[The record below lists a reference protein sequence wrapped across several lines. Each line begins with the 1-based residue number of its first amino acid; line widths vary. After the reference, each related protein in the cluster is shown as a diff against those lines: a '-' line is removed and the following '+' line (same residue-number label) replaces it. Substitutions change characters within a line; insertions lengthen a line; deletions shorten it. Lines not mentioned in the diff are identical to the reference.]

1 LRSDVPF
8 QKGQLAMT
16 ATPVLSYS
24 PLTLSVP
31 GRPVDLQ
38 VRVSAPATGTALPVI
53 VLSHGHGATNNLSS
67 LNGYAPI
74 ANLWAA
80 AGFVVIQ
87 PTHLDS
93 ATLREQLADAPGAP
107 LFWRER
113 PADLVHILDRLDEI
127 EGAVPLLQGRVD
139 HDKIAVAGHSYGAWA
154 ASILLGART
163 ADVGQDIDRRVKA
176 GVLLG
181 APGRGGDVLNGP
193 MADSVPFMR
202 TIDYSTM
209 TTPALVVYGDRDDS
223 QHFTDLGPDWHAD
236 PYLLSPA
243 PKALLTV
250 FDAGHI
256 LGGISGYD
264 SIESARLSD
273 ENPAQVEAIGR
284 LTAGYLRAQFDKQDW
299 PAESD
304 PVGRIVTKS

>member
-1 LRSDVPF
+1 
-8 QKGQLAMT
+8 MITT
-16 ATPVLSYS
+16 APVLSYS
-24 PLTLSVP
+24 PLTLNTP

-38 VRVSAPATGTALPVI
+38 VRVSSPATGADLPVI
-53 VLSHGHGATNNLSS
+53 VFSHGHGATNNLSS

-74 ANLWAA
+74 VSLWAA

-93 ATLREQLADAPGAP
+93 ATLRDQLTDVPGAP
-107 LFWRER
+107 LFASER
-113 PADLVHILDRLDEI
+113 PTDLIHIIDRLDEI
-127 EGAVPLLQGRVD
+127 ERAVPLLQGRID

-154 ASILLGART
+154 ASILLGANG
-163 ADVGQDIDRRVKA
+163 DLLDPRVKA

-193 MADSVPFMR
+193 MAEAVPFMR
-202 TIDYSTM
+202 IIDYSTM
-209 TTPALVVYGDRDDS
+209 TTPALIVYGDRDDS

-236 PYLLSPA
+236 PYHLSPA
-243 PKALLTV
+243 PKAMLTV
-250 FDAGHI
+250 VDAGHI

-264 SIESARLSD
+264 STESARLDD

-284 LTAGYLRAQFDKQDW
+284 LTAAYLHAQFDKQPW
-299 PAESD
+299 PTEPD
-304 PVGRIVTKS
+304 PIGRVITKS

>member
-1 LRSDVPF
+1 
-8 QKGQLAMT
+8 MT
-16 ATPVLSYS
+16 TTAPVLSYS
-24 PLTLSVP
+24 PLTLAMP
-31 GRPVDLQ
+31 DRPVDLQ
-38 VRVSAPATGTALPVI
+38 VRVSAPATGSNLPVI
-53 VLSHGHGATNNLSS
+53 VFSHGLGYTNNLSS

-74 ANLWAA
+74 VNLWSA

-93 ATLREQLADAPGAP
+93 ATLRDQLADFPGAP
-107 LFWRER
+107 MFSRER
-113 PADLVHILDRLDEI
+113 PTDLMHIIDRLDEI
-127 EGAVPLLQGRVD
+127 ERAVPLLQGRID

-154 ASILLGART
+154 ASILLGARSDDT
-163 ADVGQDIDRRVKA
+163 DLLDLRVKA

-193 MADSVPFMR
+193 LAEAVPFMR

-236 PYLLSPA
+236 PYHLSPA
-243 PKALLTV
+243 PKAMLTV
-250 FDAGHI
+250 FDSGHI

-264 SIESARLSD
+264 SIESATLKD

-284 LTAGYLRAQFDKQDW
+284 LTAAYLHAQFDGEAW
-299 PAESD
+299 PVESD
-304 PVGRIVTKS
+304 PVGSVVAKS

>member
-1 LRSDVPF
+1 
-8 QKGQLAMT
+8 MT
-16 ATPVLSYS
+16 IATVPVLSYS
-24 PLTLSVP
+24 PLTLEVP

-38 VRVSAPATGTALPVI
+38 VRVSAPATGSELPVI
-53 VLSHGHGATNNLSS
+53 VFSHGHGATNNLSS
-67 LNGYAPI
+67 LDGYAPI
-74 ANLWAA
+74 ANRWAA

-93 ATLREQLADAPGAP
+93 ATLRDQLAGVAGAP

-113 PADLVHILDRLDEI
+113 PADLIHILDRLDEI
-127 EGAVPLLQGRVD
+127 ERAVPFLKDRVD

-154 ASILLGART
+154 ASLLLGART
-163 ADVGQDIDRRVKA
+163 DEDLLDRRVKA

-181 APGRGGDVLNGP
+181 APGRGGDVLTGP
-193 MADSVPFMR
+193 MADAVPFMR

-209 TTPALVVYGDRDDS
+209 TAPALIVYGDRDDS
-223 QHFTDLGPDWHAD
+223 RHFTDLGPDWHAD

-264 SIESARLSD
+264 STESAQLDD
-273 ENPAQVEAIGR
+273 ENPAQVEAVGR
-284 LTAGYLRAQFDKQDW
+284 LTAGYLHAQFDKQEW

-304 PVGRIVTKS
+304 PIGRIVTKS